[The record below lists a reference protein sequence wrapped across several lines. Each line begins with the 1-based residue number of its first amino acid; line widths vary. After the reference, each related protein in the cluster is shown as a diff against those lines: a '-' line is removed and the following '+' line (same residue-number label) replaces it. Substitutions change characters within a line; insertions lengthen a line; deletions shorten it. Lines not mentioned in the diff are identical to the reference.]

1 MGRTTDPDADICLEV
16 TNRIRSLPPTPSHLN
31 FPPPQLSILQLFG
44 GLLSEM
50 TQTSILEGS

>member
-1 MGRTTDPDADICLEV
+1 MGRPAAPDADICLEV
-16 TNRIRSLPPTPSHLN
+16 TNRIHSLPPTPSDLN

-50 TQTSILEGS
+50 SQTFILEGS